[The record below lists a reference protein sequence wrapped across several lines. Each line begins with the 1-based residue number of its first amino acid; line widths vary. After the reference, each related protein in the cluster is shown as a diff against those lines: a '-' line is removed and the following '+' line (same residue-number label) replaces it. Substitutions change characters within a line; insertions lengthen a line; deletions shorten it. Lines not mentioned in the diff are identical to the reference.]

1 MESTDFNLVREGM
14 TQICIRVD
22 EEVKAQAEAVCD
34 ELGMSLSTAINIYLK
49 KLGREKRIPF
59 DLSVDPEE
67 RVRQRRNTR
76 LAEEYELQR

>member
-1 MESTDFNLVREGM
+1 M

>member
-1 MESTDFNLVREGM
+1 M

-49 KLGREKRIPF
+49 KLGRERRIPF
-59 DLSVDPEE
+59 DLSVDTTD
-67 RVRQRRNTR
+67 RDRQRKTRNT
-76 LAEEYELQR
+76 AEEYEITAR

>member
-1 MESTDFNLVREGM
+1 M

-59 DLSVDPEE
+59 DLSVDPSDSIQT
-67 RVRQRRNTR
+67 RRQRKTGGFQDIDYDLTR
-76 LAEEYELQR
+76 